1 VSGDQYVLSLLQSY
15 AVNAYEARALA
26 EKIAPALQRWAGTQ
40 LNDLTYSGSFAK
52 GTGNSISTDF
62 DIFISLR
69 SDTQASLS
77 EIYQSLF
84 SLAQQ
89 YSWTPRPQNVSIGIT
104 LAGKKIDLVPGR
116 VQSGYV
122 NYHSLYSRRTGTW
135 TQTNVKMHIDTI
147 TKSGRVAEIRAI
159 KLWRDRHGL
168 SFPSFALE
176 LSVIEALR
184 GRSTRTLAD
193 NVMHVL
199 KDLAA
204 NVGARKLVDPSNTN
218 NIVSDDMTA
227 AEKAAVAKQ
236 AIASAAKRTWG
247 EIIW

>member
-1 VSGDQYVLSLLQSY
+1 VSSDQYIQSLLQRY
-15 AVNAYEARALA
+15 AVNSFEAKALA
-26 EKIAPALQRWAGTQ
+26 GNIAPVLQRWAGSQ

-69 SDTQASLS
+69 SDTEALS
-77 EIYQSLF
+77 EIYQKLL
-84 SLAQQ
+84 SLATRQG
-89 YSWTPRPQNVSIGIT
+89 WTPRQQNVSIGIT

-135 TQTNVKMHIDTI
+135 TQTNVKMHIDTV
-147 TKSGRVAEIRAI
+147 TKSGRVAEIRAV

-176 LSVIEALR
+176 LGVIDALK
-184 GRSTRTLAD
+184 GRSTITLAD
-193 NVMHVL
+193 NVMYIL
-199 KDLAA
+199 RDLSA
-204 NVGARKLVDPSNTN
+204 NIETRRLVDPANTN
-218 NIVSDDMTA
+218 NVVSDDMSA
-227 AEKAAVAKQ
+227 AEKAAIAKQ
-236 AIASAAKRTWG
+236 AIISATKRTWG

>member
-1 VSGDQYVLSLLQSY
+1 MSGDQYIQSILWRY
-15 AVNAYEARALA
+15 AVNSSEAKALA
-26 EKIAPALQRWAGTQ
+26 VNIAPIIQRWAGSQ
-40 LNDLTYSGSFAK
+40 LTDLTYSGSFAK

-62 DIFISLR
+62 DMFISLR
-69 SDTQASLS
+69 SETQASLS
-77 EIYQSLF
+77 EIDQSLF

-104 LAGKKIDLVPGR
+104 LAGRKIDLVPAR
-116 VQSGYV
+116 VQSGFV

-135 TQTNVKMHIDTI
+135 TQTNVKMHIETV

-176 LSVIEALR
+176 LGVIEALK
-184 GRSTRTLAD
+184 GRSTTTLAD

-199 KDLAA
+199 RDLSA
-204 NVGARKLVDPSNTN
+204 NAGTRKLVDPANTN
-218 NIVSDDMTA
+218 NVVSDDMTD

-236 AIASAAKRTWG
+236 AAVSATKRTWG